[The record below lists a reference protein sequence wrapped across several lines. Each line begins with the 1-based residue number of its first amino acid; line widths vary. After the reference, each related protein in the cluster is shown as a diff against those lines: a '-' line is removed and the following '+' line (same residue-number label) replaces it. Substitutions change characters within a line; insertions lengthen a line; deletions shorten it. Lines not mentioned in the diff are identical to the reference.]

1 MITDIEGMLSKT
13 AVHLE
18 VWSTLSPN
26 LVSNMERGVVF
37 IYASWSGY
45 AKASLLTLARV
56 AAVTN
61 APFSL
66 AIVNHDAVDPDS
78 FESVLSMFPTGQ
90 GETFAVKC
98 MPYMGKRE
106 LGCIQQEIGF
116 QNQGFRPSLIAKLCN
131 TQ

>member
-90 GETFAVKC
+90 GETFAVKRGVLGP
-98 MPYMGKRE
+98 MIRSYGADSE
-106 LGCIQQEIGF
+106 LVSTFLKSSGIV
-116 QNQGFRPSLIAKLCN
+116 
-131 TQ
+131 